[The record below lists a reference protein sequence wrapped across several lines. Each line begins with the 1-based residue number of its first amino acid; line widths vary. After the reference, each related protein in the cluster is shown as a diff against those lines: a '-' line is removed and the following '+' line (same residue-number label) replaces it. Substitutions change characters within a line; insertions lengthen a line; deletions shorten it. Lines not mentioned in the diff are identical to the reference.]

1 MQLADLIALLN
12 NDLKNEWKHFGFY
25 LYHASAITGLHAHEY
40 KEFLLEQAASEMKH
54 VSQFSDMLTGLGT
67 VPTVE
72 CNQFPLL
79 TDAREILQYAC
90 DMEAEVVQN
99 YTQRI
104 AQLEEIKNT
113 AETAAHK
120 KWIEIF
126 LEKQIE
132 DSRQDLDHI
141 RQILKGV

>member
-1 MQLADLIALLN
+1 MELSDVVALLN
-12 NDLKNEWKHFGFY
+12 GDLKNEWKHFKFY
-25 LYHASAITGLHAHEY
+25 LHHASAITGLHAHEY

-54 VSQFSDMLTGLGT
+54 VSQFSDMLIGLGT
-67 VPTVE
+67 VPTTDNNE
-72 CNQFPLL
+72 FPFL
-79 TDAREILQYAC
+79 TTARPILEYAL
-90 DMEAEVVQN
+90 DMEIEVVEN
-99 YTQRI
+99 YTKRI
-104 AQLEEIKNT
+104 AQLDEIRNSP
-113 AETAAHK
+113 ETSAHK

>member
-1 MQLADLIALLN
+1 
-12 NDLKNEWKHFGFY
+12 
-25 LYHASAITGLHAHEY
+25 
-40 KEFLLEQAASEMKH
+40 
-54 VSQFSDMLTGLGT
+54 MLFGLGT
-67 VPTVE
+67 IPTTD
-72 CNQFPLL
+72 NYAFPLL
-79 TDAREILQYAC
+79 NDARAILEYAC

-104 AQLEEIKNT
+104 AQLDEIKNT
-113 AETAAHK
+113 PETAANK